1 MIKAETMGTGV
12 SVSIDGD
19 GETIQRELMTVV
31 TAITESLMEGENV
44 SPEEVTDEIK
54 RCCRGGIG
62 YAIHRLKQKEK

>member
-19 GETIQRELMTVV
+19 GETIQRELMAVVITV
-31 TAITESLMEGENV
+31 TESLMEGENA

-54 RCCRGGIG
+54 RYCRGGMD